1 MDRRPH
7 VGTLREGPL
16 HAALKRWYAE
26 EGDLVEEPVDG
37 FVIDLVRDGVL
48 IEIQTRGF
56 ASMARKLGMLLADHP
71 VRVVHPIA
79 VDRWI
84 VKVDDDGVVTSRRR
98 SPKHGVPADVFGEL
112 VGVTAHLAHPGLTVE
127 LVLTREEELR
137 RHEPGRAWRRGG
149 WVVQERRLVEVVD
162 RVVVGGPAGW
172 SSLLPADLP
181 DPFTTADLAEQ
192 LGRPR
197 RLGQQMA
204 YCLRH
209 AGVLV
214 AVGKRGGAVL
224 HAVTR

>member
-1 MDRRPH
+1 M
-7 VGTLREGPL
+7 GTLREGPL